1 MSAKNLDQQGRWR
14 SKTVAFRV
22 SPEEDALIEKKVAL
36 SGLTKQEYI
45 TRRLQEEEIVVVGN
59 PRVYKALKNQ
69 MAEILM
75 ELQRIEAGRAVDEDL
90 MSLIRVVAVTMGG
103 MKEETDG
110 TYHR

>member
-69 MAEILM
+69 MAEILG

-90 MSLIRVVAVTMGG
+90 MSLIRIVAATMDG

>member
-1 MSAKNLDQQGRWR
+1 MSL
-14 SKTVAFRV
+14 
-22 SPEEDALIEKKVAL
+22 EEDALIEKKVAL

-90 MSLIRVVAVTMGG
+90 MSLIRVVTATMEGT
-103 MKEETDG
+103 KEETDG

>member
-1 MSAKNLDQQGRWR
+1 M
-14 SKTVAFRV
+14 

-45 TRRLQEEEIVVVGN
+45 TRRLQEEETVVVGN

>member
-1 MSAKNLDQQGRWR
+1 M
-14 SKTVAFRV
+14 AFRV
-22 SPEEDALIEKKVAL
+22 SPEEDELIEKKVAL

-45 TRRLQEEEIVVVGN
+45 TRRLQEGEIVVVGN

-69 MAEILM
+69 MTEILG
-75 ELQRIEAGRAVDEDL
+75 ELQRIKEGRAVDEDL
-90 MSLIRVVAVTMGG
+90 MSLIRVVAATMGG

>member
-1 MSAKNLDQQGRWR
+1 MSAKSLDHQGRWR

-45 TRRLQEEEIVVVGN
+45 TRRLQEEEIVVAGN
-59 PRVYKALKNQ
+59 PRVYKALKHQ
-69 MAEILM
+69 MAEILS
-75 ELQRIEAGRAVDEDL
+75 ELQWIEAGRAVDEDL
-90 MSLIRVVAVTMGG
+90 MSLIRVVTATMEE

>member
-1 MSAKNLDQQGRWR
+1 M
-14 SKTVAFRV
+14 

-36 SGLTKQEYI
+36 SGLAKQEYI

-69 MAEILM
+69 MAEILS
-75 ELQRIEAGRAVDEDL
+75 ELQQIEAGRAVDEDL
-90 MSLIRVVAVTMGG
+90 MSLIRVVAATMDG